1 MREGVGGGSVKK
13 EAPRLE
19 QLAEWGAR
27 LGDTSVH
34 RRWDLLPLGGGGG
47 AAGNALGVCLRESS
61 SSIQEFVKYFGEG
74 GGNPLYR
81 NVRNGCVSLTF
92 GSRPKSDCSFGFI
105 CLGQRKGN

>member
-47 AAGNALGVCLRESS
+47 AAGNALGV
-61 SSIQEFVKYFGEG
+61 
-74 GGNPLYR
+74 
-81 NVRNGCVSLTF
+81 
-92 GSRPKSDCSFGFI
+92 
-105 CLGQRKGN
+105 